1 MSLSIAHE
9 YRFDVALSFAGDGK
23 RLYVRAVAELL
34 RRELGAGKVFFDE
47 WFEAELA
54 GHDGHIVLQNIY
66 RKETRLVVTCVCE
79 RYNEKAWTQEEWR
92 AIQAFERKLRDAGGG
107 NKERLRFLP
116 LRFGDGA
123 VDGLFE
129 TAIVPDVRSR
139 SPEETAGLIL
149 ERWRLT
155 RCRSSAGGVDDAL
168 KEGPMPLASVPSQRR
183 WSSPK
188 VSLDDEPG
196 VPLVLLALRRDMPSV
211 FASRL
216 PGWMQVTERD
226 VEGFIARGAGV
237 LVRLEQEADAIALFE
252 TLRADSLVT
261 FLSTRQGN
269 EQPIRR
275 GPGGIALGRVAQHE
289 RSVWWGVHPITV
301 DQFRRERERSWTPVS
316 HVSWNEVRAWIDRLN
331 ESHSGSGFYRLPTE
345 DEWHHV
351 SEDLASLAGDDP
363 MRFGWLE
370 AVKPHEVGKYRPNRW
385 GMLDLVGNV
394 AEWTTSPHERQ
405 AVCGG
410 SFASNVRGYSVH
422 AVERLGVNER
432 ASHVGF
438 RLIWEGEL
446 RG

>member
-34 RRELGAGKVFFDE
+34 RRELGEGKVFFDE

-54 GHDGHIVLQNIY
+54 GHDGHVVLQNIY
-66 RKETRLVVTCVCE
+66 RKETCLVVTCVCE
-79 RYNEKAWTQEEWR
+79 GYNEKPWTQEEWR
-92 AIQAFERKLRDAGGG
+92 AIQAFERNLRAA
-107 NKERLRFLP
+107 KERLRFLP
-116 LRFGDGA
+116 LRFGDGE

-155 RCRSSAGGVDDAL
+155 RRRSFVGGVDDAL
-168 KEGPMPLASVPSQRR
+168 KEGPLPLAAVPSQRR
-183 WSSPK
+183 LFSPK

-226 VEGFIARGAGV
+226 VEGSIARGAGV
-237 LVRLEQEADAIALFE
+237 LVRLEQEADAIDLFE
-252 TLRADSLVT
+252 SLRADSLVT
-261 FLSTRQGN
+261 FLSTLQGN

-275 GPGGIALGRVAQHE
+275 GPGGIALSRVTQHGK
-289 RSVWWGVHPITV
+289 SVWWGVHPVTV
-301 DQFRRERERSWTPVS
+301 DQFQRERERSWTPVS
-316 HVSWNEVRAWIDRLN
+316 RVSWNEVRAWIDRLN
-331 ESHSGSGFYRLPTE
+331 ERHSGSGYYRLPTE
-345 DEWHHV
+345 EEWHHV
-351 SEDLASLAGDDP
+351 SEDLAGLAGDDP

-370 AVKPHEVGKYRPNRW
+370 AVKPHEVGKHRPNRW
-385 GMLDLVGNV
+385 GVLDLVGNV
-394 AEWTTSPHERQ
+394 AEWTTSQARDRQ

-422 AVERLGVNER
+422 AIERLGVNER
-432 ASHVGF
+432 AGHVGF
-438 RLIWEGEL
+438 RLIWEGDL
-446 RG
+446 HG